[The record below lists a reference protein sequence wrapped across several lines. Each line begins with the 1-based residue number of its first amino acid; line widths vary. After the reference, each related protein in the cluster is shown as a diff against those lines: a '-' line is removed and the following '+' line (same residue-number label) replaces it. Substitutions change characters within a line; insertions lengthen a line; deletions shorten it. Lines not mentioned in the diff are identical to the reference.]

1 MRIAVVGAGGIGG
14 FVAAMLARAGNTVSV
29 VARGAHL
36 AAIRANGLRVT
47 STHFGDLHVVL
58 QADEDLRRLPQVDTI
73 VLCTKAHQTRA
84 LLEQFVQGPSRD
96 ADILTLQNGLP
107 FWYFPDREVRAVDP
121 DGALRAQL
129 PDTRLIGGVVHAS
142 GTLLEPGHVRH
153 EGHFRYPLGEAH
165 GVISDRVQRL
175 AECFRAAG
183 LHAEPENEIRV
194 ATWRKLF
201 GNVSL
206 NPVSALTGATVH
218 AMVQDAHTGALLRDI
233 ILEARAVAH
242 ASGIDVAETVEARMA
257 HIQSVADVKTSML
270 QDLEAGRELELE
282 PIVGATLELASIFS
296 VPVPRI
302 AALYALTKLRAQSRS
317 SCS

>member
-1 MRIAVVGAGGIGG
+1 MRLAVVGAGGIGG

-36 AAIRANGLRVT
+36 AAIRANGLRVS
-47 STHFGDLHVVL
+47 STHFGEMHVTL
-58 QADEDLRRLPQVDTI
+58 QAEADVRALPPVELI
-73 VLCTKAHQTRA
+73 VLCTKAHQTRE

-107 FWYFPDREVRAVDP
+107 FWYFPDRPVRAVDP

-129 PDTRLIGGVVHAS
+129 PDSRVIGGVVHAS
-142 GTLLEPGHVRH
+142 GTLLEPGLVRH

-165 GVISDRVQRL
+165 GVISERVQRL
-175 AECFRAAG
+175 AACFRAAG
-183 LHAEPENEIRV
+183 LQAEPEDEIRV

-201 GNVSL
+201 GNVAL
-206 NPVSALTGATVH
+206 NPVSALTGATVRT
-218 AMVQDAHTGALLRDI
+218 MVDDADTGALLREI
-233 ILEARAVAH
+233 VIEARAVAH
-242 ASGIDVAETVEARMA
+242 ASGIDVAETVDARMA

-270 QDLEAGRELELE
+270 QDLEAGRALELE
-282 PIVGATLELASIFS
+282 PIVGATLELASIFN

-302 AALYALTKLRAQSRS
+302 AALYALTKLRAESRP